1 MVQTSRTVRV
11 TIDASGA
18 VAGAKRAKDALHSLT
33 TSTKSAAA
41 QSNSLASSMA
51 NSESALSRTARAAN
65 DNSRALDRVNKSGRE
80 ASTAMEKLNGV
91 IKTFIGLAAAKQV
104 IDLADSFTRFT
115 NALKV
120 ANVEG
125 ANQKI
130 VVDRLYVSAQKYGVQ
145 LEAMGK
151 LYGKAAQAQKSLNAS
166 QADLLKFTD
175 GVAAAL
181 KVQGGGVNEAAGA
194 LHQLGQAITGN
205 KIQAEEYNSILDG
218 AYPILQAV
226 AAGSDKYK
234 GSVAALT
241 RDVKA
246 GNVTSKEFFDSF
258 LKGSSVLEEKAAK
271 ANFTVAA
278 SWQVLSNAMTK
289 YIGEADQVN
298 AVTGTLGAGIRALGN
313 NLDVVIPAV
322 VGLGTAL
329 GVGFVVRAGA
339 AAAAATGATTAL
351 GAMAIAARGAG
362 AALLAAFGG
371 PLGIAITAATFAV
384 IGYVQAGRQATAM
397 MEEQKKAADGLGIDL
412 KKAADETNG
421 TAKAANGAGGAMD
434 GFRGKV
440 IGLSGS
446 LLKLA
451 TDARNARI
459 ELLKT
464 QLAQSDNRAETF
476 KRDTGWGIGQNA
488 SEGNAALKRRN
499 FLEAGGKYWDA
510 AVGAWRYGLSNGET
524 ADQAQKGYINE
535 QRINA
540 QLRGD
545 LYRAQND
552 PLTRKDLPP
561 AGDPPTG
568 DPSKKND
575 GASEAERKAKAQKE
589 FWEGLQREL
598 ELSKLTTS
606 EAEKRRKEMELE
618 SITGQKIAD
627 IDKARLADGKLTVA
641 QLVEQTKAS
650 EFAQQAAEAHR
661 TRMIDL
667 DTEQALL
674 AKKNAGATEEQ
685 LAAERT
691 ALEFAASIKKANLAL
706 DEQTLATLTDQ
717 VRKEAERNAEIAKQ
731 NRLLAAG
738 DAALSKYSSTYAA
751 RMSGQENA
759 DAKAGLDARLANGTI
774 TKAEYDEA
782 MSGMARA
789 ATEAANQFK
798 SDFASR
804 INELGQQFGGKF
816 GEQISK
822 LGNALQKIVGNA
834 NGNFGGGVVG
844 GIMGLIGKNPLTGK
858 NNKLGSAF
866 QDANQKL
873 LDGLFSSNTWSK
885 PLESLSKGFGDFK
898 GDLHNLFGKGGD
910 FTKGLGS
917 VLGKAG
923 AGADMGGTIAGLIGG
938 DSTGG
943 QVGGAIGSLALGPI
957 GGIVGGLLG
966 GIIGGL
972 FKKTPMGSAVIT
984 GVNEG
989 DMRVSGNKSS
999 IRENLTTAGGSIQ
1012 QGVQSV
1018 ADAFG
1023 AMVGNFA
1030 VSIGQ
1035 RGDYYRV
1042 SKSGSDA
1049 VGNKTYPS
1057 RMAYDVLYDG
1067 KDAETAIKI
1076 AIRDAIG
1083 DGALLGVSDFTK
1095 RIIAN
1100 DPNLDRAVQIAKS
1113 YEDVL
1118 TALKASKDPVQA
1130 AVDAATKGIDQLIT
1144 QMKSAGA
1151 TASELANAEAYRAD
1165 MLKKARDQET
1175 KGFTDF
1181 LETLNRSASGKS
1193 PLALL
1198 NEDLAKFREME
1209 AKLAAGGT
1217 VDQNSF
1223 TDLANKV
1230 LGGAGDIYGSQTAA
1244 FQSIASELKTATE
1257 KALANTT
1264 AAFGAD
1270 KTVTAI
1276 QDQTTQIVDQL
1287 QQMNYSLSQLAS
1299 MGFGVSLSSTLNG
1312 QMLRTY

>member
-1 MVQTSRTVRV
+1 MVDTSRSVKV
-11 TIDASGA
+11 TIDPRGA
-18 VAGAKRAKDALHSLT
+18 ETGAARFKAAMRSMTDSSSQAEARAKKL
-33 TSTKSAAA
+33 AAA
-41 QSNSLASSMA
+41 NDDVGTSWIKA
-51 NSESALSRTARAAN
+51 TRAAN
-65 DNSRALDRVNKSGRE
+65 DNAAAFGRAGIAAEGAASRVQSLSGVLRAIAGLGIPGVLAGIAAGFVALGI
-80 ASTAMEKLNGV
+80 A
-91 IKTFIGLAAAKQV
+91 GLEAAAKVEKFQANLLTMTKSTTAMRSAWAGLV
-104 IDLADSFTRFT
+104 EFANKTPFT
-115 NALKV
+115 LDQS
-120 ANVEG
+120 VEG
-125 ANQKI
+125 FTKLRALGLATSEAI
-130 VVDRLYVSAQKYGVQ
+130 MMSYGNTAA
-145 LEAMGK
+145 AMGK
-151 LYGKAAQAQKSLNAS
+151 TMSQMVEAVADATTGEFERLKEFGIKAKQSGDSVAFTFQGVTTKVGKNAKEIQDYLVKIGSVNFGGAMSRQMDTLSGAFSNFEDKLFIFMSSMGDGMFGNAVKGIVNAAAEGIGAITPLFSGLMDIIGGLLSGLWEIAKGFGSVFTAPLGGADNFKSVL
-166 QADLLKFTD
+166 D
-175 GVAAAL
+175 GIAVAASYIGSTFEVIGKTIGAVL
-181 KVQGGGVNEAAGA
+181 GFVGNAAGA
-194 LHQLGQAITGN
+194 VVDGLFGMFGDFFGWIVPSWDLTGQSAGESMVGILRAAQYVAGELPAIFSAALADLKTMFSSTGDAIA
-205 KIQAEEYNSILDG
+205 KSLTGDFSGWGKVDLSFGKTQKAISTTWAEAQKTFGDRKANRAWIDN
-218 AYPILQAV
+218 
-226 AAGSDKYK
+226 AAGRSAK
-234 GSVAALT
+234 GNIDFAALG
-241 RDVKA
+241 DGKS
-246 GNVTSKEFFDSF
+246 TSS
-258 LKGSSVLEEKAAK
+258 
-271 ANFTVAA
+271 
-278 SWQVLSNAMTK
+278 
-289 YIGEADQVN
+289 
-298 AVTGTLGAGIRALGN
+298 
-313 NLDVVIPAV
+313 
-322 VGLGTAL
+322 
-329 GVGFVVRAGA
+329 
-339 AAAAATGATTAL
+339 
-351 GAMAIAARGAG
+351 
-362 AALLAAFGG
+362 
-371 PLGIAITAATFAV
+371 
-384 IGYVQAGRQATAM
+384 
-397 MEEQKKAADGLGIDL
+397 
-412 KKAADETNG
+412 
-421 TAKAANGAGGAMD
+421 
-434 GFRGKV
+434 
-440 IGLSGS
+440 
-446 LLKLA
+446 
-451 TDARNARI
+451 
-459 ELLKT
+459 
-464 QLAQSDNRAETF
+464 
-476 KRDTGWGIGQNA
+476 
-488 SEGNAALKRRN
+488 
-499 FLEAGGKYWDA
+499 
-510 AVGAWRYGLSNGET
+510 
-524 ADQAQKGYINE
+524 
-535 QRINA
+535 
-540 QLRGD
+540 
-545 LYRAQND
+545 
-552 PLTRKDLPP
+552 
-561 AGDPPTG
+561 
-568 DPSKKND
+568 SKKD
-575 GASEAERKAKAQKE
+575 ADEAERKAKAQAD
-589 FWEGLQREL
+589 FWKGLENEL
-598 ELSKLTTS
+598 ALSKLTTQ
-606 EAEKRRKEMELE
+606 EAEKRRKELE
-618 SITGQKIAD
+618 YEKIIGRD
-627 IDKARLADGKLTVA
+627 INAGEKERLATLMA
-641 QLVEQTKAS
+641 STKANQ
-650 EFAQQAAEAHR
+650 FIQQANEDHR

-674 AKKNAGATEEQ
+674 AKKTAGATEEQ
-685 LAAERT
+685 LSAERT
-691 ALEFAASIKKANLAL
+691 ALEFAASIKKANLAI

-751 RMSGQENA
+751 RMTGQENA

-804 INELGQQFGGKF
+804 ISELGQQFGGKF

-858 NNKLGSAF
+858 NNKLGDAF

-873 LDGLFSSNTWSK
+873 LDGLFSSNTWNK

-943 QVGGAIGSLALGPI
+943 QVGGALGSLALGPI
-957 GGIVGGLLG
+957 GGIVGGLIG
-966 GIIGGL
+966 GILGGL

-1057 RMAYDVLYDG
+1057 RMRDDVLYDG

-1165 MLKKARDQET
+1165 MLKKAREQET

-1257 KALANTT
+1257 KALANTN
-1264 AAFGAD
+1264 AAFGGD

-1299 MGFGVSLSSTLNG
+1299 MGYGVSLSSALNG